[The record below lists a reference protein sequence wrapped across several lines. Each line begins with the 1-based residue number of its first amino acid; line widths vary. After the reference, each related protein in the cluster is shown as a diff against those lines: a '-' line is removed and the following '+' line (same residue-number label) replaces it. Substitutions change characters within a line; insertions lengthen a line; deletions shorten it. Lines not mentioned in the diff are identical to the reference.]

1 MKLNRVSKVYRPMR
15 IFGTLLK
22 DIFWMGKRKESKHGW
37 IRYPLYVKNK
47 YQQTKV
53 LKVIKESII
62 KKQTILNESSKRQ

>member
-1 MKLNRVSKVYRPMR
+1 
-15 IFGTLLK
+15 
-22 DIFWMGKRKESKHGW
+22 MGKRKETKHGW

>member
-47 YQQTKV
+47 YQKTKV
-53 LKVIKESII
+53 
-62 KKQTILNESSKRQ
+62 

>member
-22 DIFWMGKRKESKHGW
+22 DIFWMGKSKESKHGW

-53 LKVIKESII
+53 LKVIKGSII

>member
-22 DIFWMGKRKESKHGW
+22 DIFWMGKSKESKYGW

-53 LKVIKESII
+53 LKVIKGSII